1 MKKAQLP
8 REGDLYKVI
17 DVEKNTFKIYYGYYE
32 ENERCKVEPLP
43 VFPDLKENPVYTAR
57 GYSIV
62 TAIQQPCKH
71 YSPRNKERSEE
82 WCGDCIYYLN
92 GTDEISICGCKERRL
107 EQKPDTIIKHSHN
120 LNELIRRQSK

>member
-43 VFPDLKENPVYTAR
+43 VFTDLKENPVYTADGR
-57 GYSIV
+57 PIVPAVQGPCEYSAPI
-62 TAIQQPCKH
+62 
-71 YSPRNKERSEE
+71 NKERSVEGS
-82 WCGDCIYYLN
+82 GDCISYVVA
-92 GTDEISICGCKERRL
+92 DKEIGICGCTERML
-107 EQKPDTIIKHSHN
+107 E
-120 LNELIRRQSK
+120 